1 MQKKVLILTIILISI
16 IVVLGIAGGF
26 SLYGILFPA
35 KDLPS
40 VHSSSPGDHLVQ
52 GQKIIDTNFE
62 IQEWNLSK
70 VHKMNM
76 TMILLN
82 RDDFADFPEF
92 ARSMQGVNNDPAAWN
107 YGSRVVT
114 WFQGNESDLYR
125 FYDAACKNKT
135 RAECFPSSPS
145 SNIMDSITRSFL
157 TGWDRTG
164 LPAANR
170 ETTTVQGDDVN
181 PVPNIQDR

>member
-1 MQKKVLILTIILISI
+1 MKIPASNLKLIVIFSI

-52 GQKIIDTNFE
+52 GQKVIDTNFE

-92 ARSMQGVNNDPAAWN
+92 ERSMQGVNNDPAAWN

-114 WFQGNESDLYR
+114 WFPGNESDLYR

-135 RAECFPSSPS
+135 RAECFPSSPVFEYHGQYYTIFS
-145 SNIMDSITRSFL
+145 DRMGSHRLAGCEQGNYNC
-157 TGWDRTG
+157 TG
-164 LPAANR
+164 
-170 ETTTVQGDDVN
+170 
-181 PVPNIQDR
+181 